1 MAFIE
6 AFRGVRLPAYANNSA
21 VMWLKRSAR
30 AAMGAFIGFLTI
42 MLTGLSLATAAHAA
56 LSASCSKIN
65 SDFSVPFYTEIPANY
80 IANEY
85 PALSPGEKISWTFST
100 TGTAFG
106 GTTAALTI

>member
-1 MAFIE
+1 
-6 AFRGVRLPAYANNSA
+6 
-21 VMWLKRSAR
+21 
-30 AAMGAFIGFLTI
+30 